1 MESHQ
6 LIELLIMNY
15 ISETSVPNNDGHVDS
30 IRHLLLTDKQHHYWH
45 MERKNT
51 ERSRQ
56 ARRTHP

>member
-15 ISETSVPNNDGHVDS
+15 ISETSVPNIDGYVAS

-51 ERSRQ
+51 ERNRQ
-56 ARRTHP
+56 AKRTHP